1 MQEMLEEQGIDVPS
15 DLGTPVVG
23 TGVRATQS
31 VPKGSVVKI
40 VDVHSEDAYYSD
52 RSNIIGKTCTLGDD
66 SSFKDGE
73 WHGGSVECGTDSY
86 YFNKAAYEVISAAA
100 AAPPPVVTGARAT
113 AEVPSGTTVLIVD
126 IHSEDAY
133 YSDRSNIIGK
143 TCTLSEN
150 SSFKDGEWHGGP
162 VMCGSDSYY
171 FYKAAYQVK

>member
-1 MQEMLEEQGIDVPS
+1 MATGKASAVAEDLGDKLLGGNTVTIVDIHPDELLEGQGIDIPS
-15 DLGTPVVG
+15 DLGAPVVS

-86 YFNKAAYEVISAAA
+86 YF
-100 AAPPPVVTGARAT
+100 
-113 AEVPSGTTVLIVD
+113 
-126 IHSEDAY
+126 
-133 YSDRSNIIGK
+133 
-143 TCTLSEN
+143 
-150 SSFKDGEWHGGP
+150 
-162 VMCGSDSYY
+162 
-171 FYKAAYQVK
+171 YKAAYQVK